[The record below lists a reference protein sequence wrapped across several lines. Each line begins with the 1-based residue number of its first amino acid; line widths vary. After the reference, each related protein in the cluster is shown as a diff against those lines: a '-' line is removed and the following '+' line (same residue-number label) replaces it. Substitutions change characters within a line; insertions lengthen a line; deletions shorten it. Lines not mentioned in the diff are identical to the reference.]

1 MRVLVVANNFPS
13 PERPVDGVFNL
24 RQLRALRELGH
35 ETAVVRFIPWLPPL
49 NRRWQP
55 YRNVPEAY
63 DVEGIPVRTLR
74 GLMGPKGW
82 GLGTVRYQLRGKMAE
97 IIAEFRPDVL
107 HVHGLLSS
115 GVLAIDSG
123 LPYVVTGHGSDT
135 YFTPWTRTD
144 LERVARDVI
153 AGASAV
159 AGVSNFIA
167 AFMGKLG
174 AHAPAVI
181 YNGADPAV
189 FRPQDRHEARAR
201 LQVPPHA
208 PVVAYVGHLVNEKGV
223 LEMIDA
229 LARLRD
235 LRPYALIAGS
245 GPLLSDMEERCSRD
259 GIAATFYGAVNQER
273 LADIYAAADVFTLPS
288 YREGLPTVVC
298 EAMNAGRAVVAT
310 RTGGIPEIVLD
321 GVSGFIVEPHNSEQL
336 AERLREVLIDTNLR
350 DRFETAGYAFARDHL
365 TWPKNAL
372 AYDAIYRK
380 ITGKEASPVP
390 LAGTGLARAPR
401 SSRV

>member
-35 ETAVVRFIPWLPPL
+35 EAAVVRFIPWLPPL

-55 YRNVPEAY
+55 YRSVPDAY

-74 GLMGPKGW
+74 GLIGPKGW

-107 HVHGLLSS
+107 HVHGLISS
-115 GVLAIDSG
+115 GVLALEGG

-135 YFTPWTRTD
+135 YFTPWTRAD

-159 AGVSNFIA
+159 AGVSNFIT
-167 AFMGKLG
+167 AFLRKLG
-174 AHAPAVI
+174 AAAPQVI

-189 FRPQDRHEARAR
+189 FSPQDRQAARER
-201 LQVPPHA
+201 LQIPPQA
-208 PVVAYVGHLVNEKGV
+208 PVVAYAGHLVTEKGV
-223 LEMIDA
+223 RELIDA
-229 LARLRD
+229 LILLRD
-235 LRPYALIAGS
+235 LQPYAVLAGS
-245 GPLLSDMEERCSRD
+245 GPLLADLEERCSRE
-259 GIAATFYGAVNQER
+259 GIAATFYGSVGQER

-288 YREGLPTVVC
+288 YREGLPTVIC

-310 RTGGIPEIVLD
+310 RTGGIPEIVRD
-321 GVSGFIVEPHNSEQL
+321 GINGFVVESRNAHEL
-336 AERLREVLIDTNLR
+336 AQRLRTVLTDSDLR
-350 DRFETAGYAFARDHL
+350 DAFEDASYAFAREHL
-365 TWPKNAL
+365 TWQKNAL
-372 AYDAIYRK
+372 AYDAIYRE
-380 ITGKEASPVP
+380 IARKEASPVP
-390 LAGTGLARAPR
+390 FDGTGLARVSRGPR
-401 SSRV
+401 V